1 MEPALTPE
9 QRIAKLGLVLPPP
22 ATPSGAYLESKRI
35 GRMLYLAGHGPIDG
49 SSITTGVVG
58 KDMTTALAA
67 AAAQLTG
74 LSLLSTM
81 NAAVG
86 LDQVEGILSVHGYVN
101 CVPWFTDQPAVIDGC
116 SNLFLE
122 VFGDAGKHVRCAL
135 GVGSLPFGIPV
146 EIECV
151 ALLRE
156 EGAQARAEAKRK

>member
-1 MEPALTPE
+1 MVAAPTPE
-9 QRIAKLGLVLPPP
+9 QRIAEMGLVLPPP
-22 ATPSGAYLESKRI
+22 PAPAGAYLESKQV

-49 SSITTGVVG
+49 DSVTTGVVG

-81 NAAVG
+81 QAAVG
-86 LDQVEGILSVHGYVN
+86 LDQVEGIVSVLGFVN
-101 CVPWFTDQPAVIDGC
+101 CVPWFTDQPSVIDGC

-122 VFGDAGKHVRCAL
+122 VFGEPGKHTRSAI
-135 GVGSLPFGIPV
+135 GVSSLPFGIPV

-151 ALLRE
+151 ALLA
-156 EGAQARAEAKRK
+156 GK

>member
-1 MEPALTPE
+1 VEPALTPD
-9 QRIAKLGLVLPPP
+9 QRIAKMGLVLPPP
-22 ATPSGAYLESKRI
+22 PAPAGAYLESKRI

-49 SSITTGVVG
+49 NNVTTGTVG

-81 NAAVG
+81 RAAVG
-86 LDQVEGILSVHGYVN
+86 LDAVEGIVSVLGFVN
-101 CVPWFTDQPAVIDGC
+101 CVPWFTEQPSVIDGC

-122 VFGDAGKHVRCAL
+122 VFGEAGKHTRSAI
-135 GVGSLPFGIPV
+135 GVSSLPFGIPV

-156 EGAQARAEAKRK
+156 EGAPARPKQK